1 MASNTDPPPDNGPAP
16 DDSDSSDVSDT
27 PDDLADHHQQEH
39 QQVEDHQH
47 NHQQNNPQEHNP
59 HVEPDDTHQHNPHPQ
74 QYDQQPLP
82 YAHNPQEHYDQPRDA
97 SALEGYSLRDAQLH
111 ARQTVQPLRL
121 AHFFVNHTSK
131 TCTLAL
137 LFPIICL
144 VIVAASGTFELSST
158 NRREFYVFSDEVTKN
173 DDSRNAARD
182 NNPFLEPGQNIS
194 SLALLKRSSR
204 MNINILMRGL
214 RKGGGIANLDNFNP
228 DTTANVLQP
237 AVFAEH
243 KKIEDEFLSLPDF
256 ESFCRRDPT
265 QLDCDGVPRE
275 CALPFS
281 YLNHPNLY
289 GQLLENSTAICG
301 RREGN
306 EEVSQENF
314 TAFLD
319 SVYGS
324 DPYRMRVFFDANSTS
339 SDFAW
344 AAKSTVLIGAPLPG
358 YNSSNDRTEDQDD
371 EFVDWA
377 RDTVDD
383 VNDDDRTI
391 QPSRVDVYALSSAV
405 ATSEFNDIIAKD
417 LTLAGIAIIL
427 VLLVMWV
434 HTTSFVLSISTIFQI
449 LLSFPFA
456 YFFFYFVF
464 QQRYFGALQVLT
476 VFLLLGIGADDVF
489 VFTDAW
495 KQAAVKLGEDVD
507 LETRMAWTYRRSVR
521 AMTVTSFTTAAAFFV
536 TAASPLMPISTLG
549 VWAAILV
556 LLQFFLVITFYP
568 CAVVTWHRYWRPR
581 LFVQR
586 FRMVEDPEELEV
598 ELATK
603 WWQRFIP
610 LSRRP
615 EPHIRKPG
623 EYRSVERFF
632 RGPWFNFLSKARWII
647 IALSIAFAGV
657 SLWQG
662 LSLETPRETESL
674 LPESHPIWVASDT
687 LRDAFPR
694 SDVDL
699 QLRVWVVW
707 GVTGR
712 SRAGLSKFDV
722 TDLGQ
727 PIYDMEF
734 DLTKSAVQQRIL
746 DACSFFASRTDLI
759 FNGSAAID
767 PINCWIRDYYEWRNE
782 TFVDF
787 ASQDELIDDLLEF
800 ANASESNQAYFNLQ
814 RIALNANRSRVVF
827 TEIGFVGS
835 TDANAPERE
844 MWPIYEEWR
853 DLMDDFNSRSPA
865 GADKAFVTG
874 GHPWIWAVTQQT
886 LVSSMIQ
893 SLIIMICV
901 ALATLMVAT
910 TNWYVAIIATICI
923 TGVIFNLLG
932 LISIVGWNLGTT
944 ESVSVIIGVGYSFDG
959 TAHMATAY
967 VESEET
973 SRSGRVRDALTE
985 LAISVLFGSLTTFL
999 AGAAMTPATIVF
1011 FQKFAVLLTATVTLS
1026 LFWSVMVFP
1035 AFMLCFGPEKKVGS
1049 IPAILDKINCFRRRG
1064 QQGEADDN
1072 DMERGNETGP
1082 TAAYT

>member
-1 MASNTDPPPDNGPAP
+1 MPPNTDPPPDNNPVP
-16 DDSDSSDVSDT
+16 DDSNHSDREENQQ
-27 PDDLADHHQQEH
+27 DD
-39 QQVEDHQH
+39 
-47 NHQQNNPQEHNP
+47 P
-59 HVEPDDTHQHNPHPQ
+59 HLHDGQPQ
-74 QYDQQPLP
+74 QYDQQSPP
-82 YAHNPQEHYDQPRDA
+82 YDYHHQQLQNDQPRGIPQQQQQHNEDDA
-97 SALEGYSLRDAQLH
+97 AAFDGHSLRDAQLH
-111 ARQTVQPLRL
+111 ARQAVQPLRL
-121 AHFFVNHTSK
+121 AHYFVNYTGK
-131 TCTLAL
+131 TCFLSL
-137 LFPIICL
+137 LLPLICL
-144 VIVAASGTFELSST
+144 VVVAASGAFELSDT
-158 NRREFYVFSDEVTKN
+158 NTREFYVLSDEVTKL
-173 DDSRNAARD
+173 DDARKAARD

-194 SLALLKRSSR
+194 SLAQLKRSSR

-214 RKGGGIANLDNFNP
+214 RRNGGIADLDNFNP
-228 DTTANVLQP
+228 DSTANVLEP
-237 AVFAEH
+237 EVFAEH
-243 KKIEDEFLSLPDF
+243 KKIEDEFISLPNY
-256 ESFCRRDPT
+256 ESFCKRDPT
-265 QLDCDGVPRE
+265 QLDCNGMPRQ

-281 YLNHPNLY
+281 YLNHPKLY
-289 GQLLENSTAICG
+289 GLLLENNTSVICG
-301 RREGN
+301 RRPGN
-306 EEVSQENF
+306 EVVSQENF
-314 TAFLD
+314 QEFLD
-319 SVYGS
+319 SVYGN
-324 DPYRMRVFFDANSTS
+324 DTFRMRVFFDANSTS

-344 AAKSTVLIGAPLPG
+344 AAKSTVLIGAPLQG
-358 YNSSNDRTEDQDD
+358 YNSSNDRVQDQDD

-391 QPSRVDVYALSSAV
+391 EPARVDVYALSSAV

-417 LTLAGIAIIL
+417 LTLAGVAIIL
-427 VLLVMWV
+427 VLLVMWT
-434 HTTSFVLSISTIFQI
+434 HTTSFVLSIATIFQI

-456 YFFFYFVF
+456 FFFFHFIF

-495 KQAAVKLGEDVD
+495 KQAGVKLGEDVD

-536 TAASPLMPISTLG
+536 TSVSPLMPISTLG
-549 VWAAILV
+549 VWAAALV
-556 LLQFFLVITFYP
+556 LLQFFLVISFYP
-568 CAVVTWHRYWRPR
+568 CAVVTWHRFWRPR

-586 FRMVEDPEELEV
+586 FRKVEDPEELKI

-603 WWQRFIP
+603 FWQRCIP

-615 EPHIRKPG
+615 EPHVRQPG
-623 EYRSVERFF
+623 EYRAVERFF
-632 RGPWFNFLSKARWII
+632 RGPWFNFLSRARWIVV
-647 IALSIAFAGV
+647 AASVGFAGV

-662 LSLETPRETESL
+662 LSLETPKETESL

-694 SDVDL
+694 SDIDL
-699 QLRVWVVW
+699 QLQVWAVW

-722 TDLGQ
+722 TELGQ

-734 DLTKSAVQQRIL
+734 DLTRSVVQEHIL
-746 DACSFFASRTDLI
+746 EACSFFGDQRDLI
-759 FNGSAAID
+759 FNASSAIN
-767 PINCWIRDYYEWRNE
+767 PVNCWIRDYYEWRNE

-787 ASQDELIDDLLEF
+787 ASQRELIDDLLLF
-800 ANASESNQAYFNLQ
+800 ANASENNQAYFNLQ
-814 RIALNANRSRVVF
+814 RIALNANRTRVVF
-827 TEIGFVGS
+827 TEVGFVSS

-844 MWPIYEEWR
+844 MWPIYEKWTELN
-853 DLMDDFNSRSPA
+853 DEFNSRGPPGGNNS
-865 GADKAFVTG
+865 FVTG

-886 LVSSMIQ
+886 LVNSMIQ
-893 SLIIMICV
+893 GLVIMVCV
-901 ALATLMVAT
+901 ALATLMIAT
-910 TNWYVAIIATICI
+910 TNWYVAVIATLCI

-967 VESEET
+967 VESDET
-973 SRSGRVRDALTE
+973 SRSGRTRDALTE

-1011 FQKFAVLLTATVTLS
+1011 FQKFAVLLTATVMLS

-1049 IPAILDKINCFRRRG
+1049 LLAILDKINCFRGRRG
-1064 QQGEADDN
+1064 QQGEVDGK
-1072 DMERGNETGP
+1072 DMERENETG
-1082 TAAYT
+1082 TATVHA